1 MANTKKSWKQEMMMS
16 LFKKEATYDAGVTM
30 SNANACGMSGFLLDP
45 KWPDEIKND
54 KGSVTNYEH
63 GNTQE
68 ITNTR
73 VELTYTE
80 DKAKPNSL
88 AGLAMLTLG
97 AITSTQ
103 DAALASYKHK
113 ITPVAHGTALP
124 SMQVEHLKGG
134 LQYAYKGIKG
144 NTLKLSG
151 EAGGYA
157 QLEAALIGSGTRATS
172 ATAMAAKIS
181 ESWMKLSNCKVWM
194 ETGAN
199 ISTTID
205 TPLVQGTENISSATP
220 DTIHT
225 RLKSFE
231 WMWNNNLKP
240 QDGFGGAGVYQDI
253 DYGRRMQDLKFTML
267 FNDATELAYF
277 TAQDACAI
285 EFDLKGAIVVATS
298 VNYFGFHLVI
308 PRFHIREA
316 PLPVGGVDEELTA
329 EFVCECEEDGTNSP
343 VIIEVYSAQASYLG
357 A

>member
-1 MANTKKSWKQEMMMS
+1 MQTRKAWKQELMMS
-16 LFKKEATYDAGVTM
+16 LFKREATYDAGVTM
-30 SNANACGMSGFLLDP
+30 SNANAFGMSGYLFDP

-63 GNTQE
+63 GNTQD
-68 ITNTR
+68 ITNQR

-80 DKAKPNSL
+80 SECKPNTL
-88 AGLAMLTLG
+88 AGLGMLILG

-113 ITPVAHGTALP
+113 IIPVAHGTALP
-124 SMQVEHLKGG
+124 SMQVEHLKGS
-134 LQYAYKGIKG
+134 LQYAYKGVKG
-144 NTLKLSG
+144 NTLTLSG
-151 EAGGYA
+151 EAGGYVKLIA
-157 QLEAALIGSGTRATS
+157 TLIGSGTRVTS

-181 ESWMKLSNCKVWM
+181 ESWMKISNCKVWM

-199 ISTTID
+199 ILTTID
-205 TPLVQGTENISSATP
+205 APLVQGSENISSGTP
-220 DTIHT
+220 DILHP

-240 QDGFGGAGVYQDI
+240 QDGFGGGGVYTDC

-267 FNDATELAYF
+267 FNDATEIDYF
-277 TAQDACAI
+277 TAQNPCAI

-308 PRFHIREA
+308 PRFHIKET
-316 PLPVGGVDEELTA
+316 PLPVGDVDDELTA
-329 EFVCECEEDGTNSP
+329 EFICNCEEDGTNP
-343 VIIEVYSAQASYLG
+343 AVILEVYSAQASYL
-357 A
+357 AA